1 MTEYKDLV
9 EGDIVV
15 FTNNLYGSVTHM
27 TRFKEYVLQETPQQ
41 EEWPMTNGGSY
52 FPELKLSVL
61 DDQGNPIKL
70 KASRFSSKEK
80 AARMLQGV

>member
-27 TRFKEYVLQETPQQ
+27 TRFKEYVLQETPVQ
-41 EEWPMTNGGSY
+41 EEWPLTNGMPFY
-52 FPELKLSVL
+52 PELKLSLL
-61 DDQGNPIKL
+61 DDRGNPIKL
-70 KASRFSSKEK
+70 KASRFSIKKNLEK
-80 AARMLQGV
+80 MKD